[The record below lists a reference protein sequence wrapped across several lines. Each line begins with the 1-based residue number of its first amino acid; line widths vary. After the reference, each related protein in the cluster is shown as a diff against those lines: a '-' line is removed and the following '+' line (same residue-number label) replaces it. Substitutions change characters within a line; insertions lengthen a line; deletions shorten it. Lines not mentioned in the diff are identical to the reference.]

1 MHGRLDQIIGE
12 LQQARSLDQLNDT
25 ITGLREHLGTEHVI
39 YHSVNNSG
47 DQYAALTYDP
57 KWVSRYISQDY
68 YRIDPVVQ
76 GCIRA
81 FSPFDWR
88 RLDWSGRHVRSFLGE
103 AHEAGVGDQGFSIP
117 IRGPNGQFAIFTV
130 NDASK
135 DVAWDKFLDE
145 RSKELILVSHY
156 INQQALQIESAELP
170 PKPHIQ
176 ALSPREVDALSY
188 MALGF
193 SRTQAADKLK
203 ISEHTLR
210 VYIESARHKL
220 GAMNTTHAVAR
231 ALMLGLLAI

>member
-1 MHGRLDQIIGE
+1 MAGRLDQIICD
-12 LQQARSLDQLNDT
+12 LQQARSLDQLNDV

-57 KWVSRYISQDY
+57 KWVGRYITQDY

-76 GCIRA
+76 GCVRA
-81 FSPFDWR
+81 FNPFDWR
-88 RLDWSGRHVRSFLGE
+88 RLDWSGRPVRNFLGE
-103 AHEAGVGDQGFSIP
+103 ARENGVGDQGYSVP

-130 NDASK
+130 NDSSRDA
-135 DVAWDKFLDE
+135 AWDKFVDQHAQ
-145 RSKELILVSHY
+145 ELILVSHY
-156 INQQALQIESAELP
+156 INQQALMIEEAEAP
-170 PKPHIQ
+170 PKPPIQ
-176 ALSPREVDALSY
+176 SLSPREVDALSY